1 MAQRPILSEV
11 IKRLNPVVHG
21 FVNYCSIAN
30 CKRVLNILARWLRR
44 RLRAVQLRLW
54 KSPPFKFIKMTHGG
68 TPYPT

>member
-1 MAQRPILSEV
+1 M
-11 IKRLNPVVHG
+11 VHG